1 MILHPRRVSQDTRD
15 LVLALVEPLHTAA
28 VGAEPPK
35 LLLHVAGKA
44 AAAVVALDFGEVYAV
59 RQQPPCGFRLGHF
72 HRILCVVDVEHIR
85 LVRVLAVNDAA
96 KIVRAGVRRVG
107 VAADMRK
114 QRIAVLVP
122 RNVRIGLEAAV
133 QTAFQVD
140 RLLLVV
146 R

>member
-1 MILHPRRVSQDTRD
+1 MILHPRRVGEDTRD

-44 AAAVVALDFGEVYAV
+44 AAAVVALDFREVYAV
-59 RQQPPCGFRLGHF
+59 RQQAPCGFRLGHF
-72 HRILCVVDVEHIR
+72 HRVLGVVDVEHIS
-85 LVRVLAVNDAA
+85 LVVILAVDDAA
-96 KIVRAGVRRVG
+96 KIVRAGVRRIG
-107 VAADMRK
+107 VAADMRE
-114 QRIAVLVP
+114 QRLAVCIA
-122 RNVRIGLEAAV
+122 RNVRVGLEAAV